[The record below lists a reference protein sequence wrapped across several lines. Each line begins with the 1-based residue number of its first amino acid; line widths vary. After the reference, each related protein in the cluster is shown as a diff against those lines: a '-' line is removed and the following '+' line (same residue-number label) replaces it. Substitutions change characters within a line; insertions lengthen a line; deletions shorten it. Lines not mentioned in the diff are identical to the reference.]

1 MRRIYKPNVKG
12 VKVIPLFE
20 CFNVWNDQ
28 TKKLSFHFLCVISD
42 EPKLNPG
49 SWEDPLPRAHNAT
62 IVNYNGI
69 TNNTRRST
77 DLPLTTTCLN
87 NRHNNNLNAKQF
99 NLNNSAAATLG
110 NNTNNRRRLEHTP
123 SARTISSEESWC
135 SEGVASDREL
145 SSDED
150 DESDRSISSSTPRNS
165 QLRLTF
171 NKAKQHLS
179 FDKWRG
185 NNSNNNST
193 NTAITTTTNNNN
205 PSGSLNSSHS
215 SSASSNN
222 TTTMP
227 STSINTE
234 SPVEPFSRLSRWFS
248 MRRGSTHQ
256 QYDLGSNTRDTRA
269 SSVDHVDNSDSPAAT
284 AANRSAT
291 ISSNKMMPQLNEV
304 SQFEHL
310 S

>member
-1 MRRIYKPNVKG
+1 M
-12 VKVIPLFE
+12 
-20 CFNVWNDQ
+20 
-28 TKKLSFHFLCVISD
+28 
-42 EPKLNPG
+42 
-49 SWEDPLPRAHNAT
+49 PRTHNAT
-62 IVNYNGI
+62 IVNYNGT

-87 NRHNNNLNAKQF
+87 NCHNNNLSAKQF
-99 NLNNSAAATLG
+99 NLNNSATLG
-110 NNTNNRRRLEHTP
+110 NNTNNCRRLEHTP
-123 SARTISSEESWC
+123 SARTVSSEESWC

-179 FDKWRG
+179 FDKWR
-185 NNSNNNST
+185 SNNNST
-193 NTAITTTTNNNN
+193 NTTITTNNNN
-205 PSGSLNSSHS
+205 LSSLNSSNS

-222 TTTMP
+222 TTMP
-227 STSINTE
+227 STTVNSE

-256 QYDLGSNTRDTRA
+256 QYDLGSSRDTRDGRA
-269 SSVDHVDNSDSPAAT
+269 GSVDHVDNSDSQ
-284 AANRSAT
+284 AANRAAT
-291 ISSNKMMPQLNEV
+291 ISSNKMPQLNEV
-304 SQFEHL
+304 SVTPKKIFVIISNIL
-310 S
+310 FYSFLDG

>member
-1 MRRIYKPNVKG
+1 MKIFL
-12 VKVIPLFE
+12 LFL
-20 CFNVWNDQ
+20 V
-28 TKKLSFHFLCVISD
+28 TD

-49 SWEDPLPRAHNAT
+49 SWEDPLPHTHNAT
-62 IVNYNGI
+62 VVNYNGS
-69 TNNTRRST
+69 TNNSRRST

-87 NRHNNNLNAKQF
+87 NRHNNNLNVKQF
-99 NLNNSAAATLG
+99 NLNNSVNLG

-135 SEGVASDREL
+135 SEGIASDREL
-145 SSDED
+145 SSDDD

-171 NKAKQHLS
+171 NKARQHLS

-185 NNSNNNST
+185 NNNNST
-193 NTAITTTTNNNN
+193 NITTSTTTNNNN
-205 PSGSLNSSHS
+205 PSSLNNSSSNS

-222 TTTMP
+222 TTMP
-227 STSINTE
+227 TSSVNTE

-256 QYDLGSNTRDTRA
+256 QYDLGSTRDSREIRA
-269 SSVDHVDNSDSPAAT
+269 SSVDHVDNGDSQA
-284 AANRSAT
+284 AT
-291 ISSNKMMPQLNEV
+291 ISSNKMPQLNEV
-304 SQFEHL
+304 RSSCDSYYIFL
-310 S
+310 

>member
-1 MRRIYKPNVKG
+1 MMRTKF
-12 VKVIPLFE
+12 LF
-20 CFNVWNDQ
+20 
-28 TKKLSFHFLCVISD
+28 SFCSISD

-49 SWEDPLPRAHNAT
+49 SWEDPLPRTHNAT

-87 NRHNNNLNAKQF
+87 NRHNNNLSAKQF
-99 NLNNSAAATLG
+99 NLNNATAAVATLG

-179 FDKWRG
+179 FDKWR
-185 NNSNNNST
+185 NNSNNN
-193 NTAITTTTNNNN
+193 ITTNNNN
-205 PSGSLNSSHS
+205 PSGSLNSSNS
-215 SSASSNN
+215 STASSNN
-222 TTTMP
+222 TTMP
-227 STSINTE
+227 STSVNTE

-256 QYDLGSNTRDTRA
+256 QYDLGSTRDSRDLRA
-269 SSVDHVDNSDSPAAT
+269 GSVDHVDNSDVQ
-284 AANRSAT
+284 AANRAAT
-291 ISSNKMMPQLNEV
+291 ISSNKMPQLNEV
-304 SQFEHL
+304 TNDIIFKL
-310 S
+310 LPFKF